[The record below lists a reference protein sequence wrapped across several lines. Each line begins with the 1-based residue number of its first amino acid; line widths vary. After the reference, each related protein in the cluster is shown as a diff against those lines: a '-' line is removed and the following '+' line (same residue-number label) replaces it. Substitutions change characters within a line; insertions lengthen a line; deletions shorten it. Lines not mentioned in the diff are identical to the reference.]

1 MERRMGTMWVAA
13 SLVRVVAVVS
23 VTAAPLAVQ
32 EPAASAPAPPPVI
45 DATDPAARLGEGY
58 DAFYNARYE
67 EAASIGS
74 ALLVDAPDSLDGLE
88 LRTSAY
94 LFRLKAIIGD
104 AKNKDKAVKE
114 CAVCADLLSTLT
126 ADTRH
131 AQTLARARLKTDP
144 EDENTRFL
152 LGKIDLNYLWLQL
165 GPLGKRAGWDEYW
178 EARRSL
184 DDVLAKN
191 PGHTRAKVAR
201 AWMDYI
207 VDTRVPWGTKWILGG
222 GSRKKALVAVREA
235 AIAATEPLSRA
246 EAGFALWEMELRE
259 KNHSEAL
266 VVANGLLVNFPENKD
281 LVKFVAANQ

>member
-13 SLVRVVAVVS
+13 SLVRAVAVVS
-23 VTAAPLAVQ
+23 VTAAPLAGQ
-32 EPAASAPAPPPVI
+32 EPAAPAPTTLSTI
-45 DATDPAARLGEGY
+45 GAAAPAARLGMGY
-58 DAFYNARYE
+58 HAFYNARYE

-88 LRTSAY
+88 LRTSAH
-94 LFRLKAIIGD
+94 LFRLKEIIGD
-104 AKNKDKAVKE
+104 ARDKEKAVKE

-131 AQTLARARLKTDP
+131 AQTLARARLKADP
-144 EDENTRFL
+144 KDENTRFL

-191 PGHTRAKVAR
+191 SGHTRAKVAR

-235 AIAATEPLSRA
+235 AIAATEPLPRA

-259 KNHSEAL
+259 KNHGQAL
-266 VVANGLLVNFPENKD
+266 VIASGLLVSFPENKD